1 MVERRTERRKTNTGD
16 EEDEEREADLAAPGF
31 PFPPD
36 ARYRRKTPSPSPIY
50 VWIMDYLI
58 YIYIYICIAHKI
70 VLAMHLFVQL
80 ELICEDNKKLGT
92 SSDCG
97 QCLLYALYATP
108 HPTASPRARDP
119 RHHFRTV
126 TFSNLYLSNL
136 PKVVPDTGVL
146 ALSGRFIC

>member
-1 MVERRTERRKTNTGD
+1 MTKTKRGKRTLPHP
-16 EEDEEREADLAAPGF
+16 AF
-31 PFPPD
+31 PSHPMPD
-36 ARYRRKTPSPSPIY
+36 TAEKLHLLFRSKYGLWIICIY
-50 VWIMDYLI
+50 T
-58 YIYIYICIAHKI
+58 YICIAHKI

-80 ELICEDNKKLGT
+80 ELICVDNKKLGT
-92 SSDCG
+92 SSACG

>member
-16 EEDEEREADLAAPGF
+16 EDEEREADLAAPGF

-58 YIYIYICIAHKI
+58 YIYICIAHKI

-80 ELICEDNKKLGT
+80 ELICEDNKKPGT
-92 SSDCG
+92 SSACG

-108 HPTASPRARDP
+108 HPTASPRACDP